1 MPQRKDAQLLLLLPL
16 AIGLF
21 LRLRLAVTDHGIFW
35 PDEIYQSFEP
45 AHALVFGHGLIPWE
59 FIDGARNWALPGL
72 VAGLLKLC
80 ALVGLDQPTAYVPV
94 VKGFFALV
102 SVGTALGTYRLA
114 RAVGADELPAAAAAS
129 IFSLAAP
136 VLYFA
141 PRAMSENATALPVVW
156 GLSLLLDR
164 EVFGKAATDPRA
176 RRLLVL
182 GASLLGLAVLLRLQS
197 AVFCVGVLG
206 VLAVRSRE
214 RAGPWMAPGPGRWR
228 ALRDVV
234 LMLGVWALVFGALDA
249 ATWHDAPG
257 AKAGG
262 WFHSAVVYLRFN
274 LIEGKAAGWGVAP
287 WYFFLQRLW
296 TSMPLVTA
304 ALAVG
309 VLVGL
314 RRAPGLFVV
323 GLLFFALHSASP
335 HKEYRFILPVLPV
348 LAALVAV
355 GVSSLPLERLRQG
368 GMAFVVVASLVSAVT
383 ADRLTFGQ
391 LGQYPGRESASAWD
405 DNGPVNRLMLVASQQ
420 TDLCG
425 LFTPVHPA
433 WMGGATYLH
442 RRAPLYSPGWPYD
455 CVQAGT
461 CNYAIVPK
469 GANLPVVAED
479 KDFILARVPNSP
491 CKQDPNYSWRLP

>member
-1 MPQRKDAQLLLLLPL
+1 MPQRQDARLLLFLPL
-16 AIGLF
+16 AIGLV

-59 FIDGARNWALPGL
+59 FIDGARNWALPGF
-72 VAGLLKLC
+72 VALLLKGL
-80 ALVGLDQPTAYVPV
+80 AVVGFDQPTAYVPV
-94 VKGFFALV
+94 VKGVFGVISAA
-102 SVGTALGTYRLA
+102 TALGTWRLA
-114 RAVGADELPAAAAAS
+114 RAVGADELPAAATAA

-141 PRAMSENATALPVVW
+141 PRAMSENATVLPVVW
-156 GLSLLLDR
+156 GLALALDR
-164 EVFGKAATDPRA
+164 PLMERAFAGADPRA
-176 RRLLVL
+176 RRLVWL

-206 VLAVRSRE
+206 VLTARRQ
-214 RAGPWMAPGPGRWR
+214 WT
-228 ALRDVV
+228 ALRDVSAV
-234 LMLGVWALVFGALDA
+234 LAVWAVLFGALDA
-249 ATWHDAPG
+249 ATWHQVPT

-304 ALAVG
+304 CLAVG
-309 VLVGL
+309 GL
-314 RRAPGLFVV
+314 LGLKRAPGLFVV

-348 LAALVAV
+348 LAALAAV
-355 GVSSLPLERLRQG
+355 GLSALTIERVRQVAMG
-368 GMAFVVVASLVSAVT
+368 AVVLASAASAVK
-383 ADRLTFGQ
+383 ADTLTFHE
-391 LGQYPGRESASAWD
+391 LGQYLERPAETSAWD
-405 DNGPVNRLMLVASQQ
+405 DNGSVNRLMLVASQQ
-420 TDLCG
+420 ADLCG

-479 KDFILARVPNSP
+479 KGFILARVPNAA
-491 CKQDPNYSWRLP
+491 CRQDPNYSWRLP

>member
-1 MPQRKDAQLLLLLPL
+1 MPQRKDAQLLLFVPL
-16 AIGLF
+16 AIGLL

-114 RAVGADELPAAAAAS
+114 RAGGAEEVASAAAATV
-129 IFSLAAP
+129 FSLSAP

-156 GLSLLLDR
+156 GLALVLDR
-164 EVFGKAATDPRA
+164 ERVDEASQRA
-176 RRLLVL
+176 RARQLLVL
-182 GASLLGLAVLLRLQS
+182 GASLLGVAVLLRLQS
-197 AVFCVGVLG
+197 AVFCVGVVG
-206 VLAVRSRE
+206 VLAARKQ
-214 RAGPWMAPGPGRWR
+214 WK
-228 ALRDVV
+228 ALRDVGV
-234 LMLGVWALVFGALDA
+234 TLAVWALVFGALDA

-257 AKAGG
+257 AKASG

-287 WYFFLQRLW
+287 WYFFFARLW
-296 TSMPLVTA
+296 TSMPFVTT
-304 ALAVG
+304 ALAAGLLLG
-309 VLVGL
+309 V
-314 RRAPGLFVV
+314 RRSPALFVV
-323 GLLFFALHSASP
+323 GMLFLALHSASP
-335 HKEYRFILPVLPV
+335 HKEYRFILPVIPV
-348 LAALVAV
+348 LAALAAV
-355 GVSSLPLERLRQG
+355 GFSALSLERVRQG
-368 GMAFVVVASLVSAVT
+368 ALAALVLASVLSGAT
-383 ADRLTFGQ
+383 ADKLTFGQ
-391 LGQYPGRESASAWD
+391 LGQYPGRGADSAWD

-420 TDLCG
+420 ADLCG

-442 RRAPLYSPGWPYD
+442 RKAPLYAPNWPYD

-461 CNYAIVPK
+461 CNYVIVPK

-479 KDFILARVPNSP
+479 KNFVLARVPNSP
-491 CKQDPNYSWRLP
+491 CRQDVNYSWRLP

>member
-1 MPQRKDAQLLLLLPL
+1 MPQRKDAQLLLFLPL
-16 AIGLF
+16 AVGLL

-80 ALVGLDQPTAYVPV
+80 ALAGLGEPTTYVPV

-102 SVGTALGTYRLA
+102 STATALGTYRLA
-114 RAVGADELPAAAAAS
+114 RTAGGDEREAAAAAAV
-129 IFSLAAP
+129 FSLAAP

-156 GLSLLLDR
+156 GLALVLDR
-164 EVFGKAATDPRA
+164 ALMERAAVERRA
-176 RRLLVL
+176 RQLVVL

-197 AVFCVGVLG
+197 AIFCVGVVG
-206 VLAVRSRE
+206 VLAARRQ
-214 RAGPWMAPGPGRWR
+214 WR
-228 ALRDVV
+228 GLRDVGV
-234 LMLGVWALVFGALDA
+234 TLAVWALLFGALDA

-274 LIEGKAAGWGVAP
+274 LIEGKAAGWGTAP
-287 WYFFLQRLW
+287 WYFFFQRLF
-296 TSMPLVTA
+296 TSMPFVTVLL
-304 ALAVG
+304 ALALPAG
-309 VLVGL
+309 A
-314 RRAPGLFVV
+314 RRAPALAVV

-348 LAALVAV
+348 LAALLAAGLTSVR
-355 GVSSLPLERLRQG
+355 LERLRAAG
-368 GMAFVVVASLVSAVT
+368 VGLVVVAAVLSAAT

-391 LGQYPGRESASAWD
+391 LGQYPGRGADSAWD

-420 TDLCG
+420 ADLCG

-442 RRAPLYSPGWPYD
+442 RRAPLYAPNWPYD

-461 CNYAIVPK
+461 CNYAILPK

-479 KDFILARVPNSP
+479 KDFVLARVPNSP
-491 CKQDPNYSWRLP
+491 CRQDAAYVWRLP